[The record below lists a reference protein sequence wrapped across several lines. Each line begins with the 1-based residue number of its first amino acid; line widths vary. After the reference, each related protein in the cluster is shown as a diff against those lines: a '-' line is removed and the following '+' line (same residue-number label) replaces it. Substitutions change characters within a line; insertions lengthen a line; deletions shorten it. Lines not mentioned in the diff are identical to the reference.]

1 MKRDVFTI
9 IVDADALIALFSEG
23 DVHAAH
29 SLELLDAL
37 IADGARLL
45 HPATTIVEA
54 VTTLQRRLNN
64 PQAAAE
70 VVHLVK
76 EAKLVVEPVNDAVLA
91 DALALFNPHGSKQNT
106 LFDAVVAAM
115 ARRLSAS
122 AIFSFDNWY
131 EKQGFRLVTQLYAG
145 GQVT

>member
-1 MKRDVFTI
+1 MKRDALTI

-29 SLELLDAL
+29 SLELLDYL
-37 IADGARLL
+37 VADGALLL

-70 VVHLVK
+70 LVRLVN
-76 EAKLVVEPVNDAVLA
+76 EAKLAIEPVNDAVLTE
-91 DALALFNPHGSKQNT
+91 ALTLFNPHGSKQNT

-115 ARRLSAS
+115 ARRLEAE
-122 AIFSFDNWY
+122 AIFSFDKWY
-131 EKQGFRLVTQLYAG
+131 EKQGFRLVVQLYSA
-145 GQVT
+145 QTT